1 MCIDEVHE
9 GRKRHVLFA
18 TDPLLDATI
27 SWDVVKS
34 CGSGAIGAFLDGI
47 KAMGFVPVVVITDGS
62 ALYKESLVER
72 WKDVEHQLCIF
83 HVLANVNKD
92 VLQAA
97 RAILSRLPKPRK
109 YRRGRP
115 KKRGRKRKKDDR
127 RKFVRDH
134 LHLIVK
140 RRDRFTEDDRADWR
154 RMLEI
159 DARFETLKEFVDEV
173 HGLFE
178 KGITKE
184 TARRRRDRLAK
195 KADYMEVPQLKRAI
209 HRVRRGEF
217 EKMIVFLAY
226 ENLDRTNNHVERGN
240 RSFRMIQKT
249 RYRRRRPGTIMLAL
263 ELHVL
268 RRWRKHP
275 LYAAGRR
282 EPQRLRT
289 RRPRAQTGQ
298 RRAA

>member
-1 MCIDEVHE
+1 MHE
-9 GRKRHVLFA
+9 GRKRHILFA

-34 CGSGAIGAFLDGI
+34 CDSAAMNAFLDGI

-72 WKDVEHQLCIF
+72 WNDVEHQLCIF
-83 HVLANVNKD
+83 HVLANINKD
-92 VLQAA
+92 VLAAA
-97 RAILSRLPKPRK
+97 RAILKTLPKPKK
-109 YRRGRP
+109 YPRGRP

-127 RKFVRDH
+127 RKFVSDR

-140 RRDRFTEDDRADWR
+140 RRDRFTKEDERDWR
-154 RMLEI
+154 RMVEI
-159 DARFETLKEFVDEV
+159 DAGFETLKDFVDDV

-184 TARRRRDRLAK
+184 TARRRRNRLAK
-195 KADYMEVPQLKRAI
+195 NPVYLDIPQLKRAI
-209 HRVRRGEF
+209 HRVRRHEF
-217 EKMIVFLAY
+217 EKMIVFMAY

-249 RYRRRRPGTIMLAL
+249 RYRRRRTHTIMLAL
-263 ELHVL
+263 ELHAL

-275 LYAAGRR
+275 LATGEKRR
-282 EPQRLRT
+282 LKRLRK
-289 RRPRAQTGQ
+289 RPLRTQTGR